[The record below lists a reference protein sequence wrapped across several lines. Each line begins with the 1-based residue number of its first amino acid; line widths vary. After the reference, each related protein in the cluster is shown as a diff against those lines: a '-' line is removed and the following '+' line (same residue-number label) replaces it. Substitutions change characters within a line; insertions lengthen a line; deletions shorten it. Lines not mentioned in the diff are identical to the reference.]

1 MASEHKVKLG
11 VGEPNPSTRDTALTP
26 GIVQLPQFPGD
37 DFLAHDATAWLE
49 QAEPRLGKL
58 LAVAQGQQPAAAAAI
73 IDIDLGDLP
82 ELPHDH
88 RDFQRRLE
96 TRIKVQAQNDA
107 NAMKRWTIC
116 MEQWTDL
123 YAALKACTETTAPVF
138 SRQLKDACDLAK
150 TRGIAGGYK
159 DGPLAWRAVL
169 QTPSPIPA

>member
-73 IDIDLGDLP
+73 IDIFPRPLSPPQGRA
-82 ELPHDH
+82 HG
-88 RDFQRRLE
+88 
-96 TRIKVQAQNDA
+96 
-107 NAMKRWTIC
+107 
-116 MEQWTDL
+116 
-123 YAALKACTETTAPVF
+123 AAAEG
-138 SRQLKDACDLAK
+138 SE
-150 TRGIAGGYK
+150 GYGG
-159 DGPLAWRAVL
+159 
-169 QTPSPIPA
+169 